1 MCYYSADYQI
11 IQKENTDSKVSKTY
25 AEDMVSCKKQ
35 ENGSEWFF
43 KSNILNWIDEKTRK
57 KT

>member
-43 KSNILNWIDEKTRK
+43 KSNILN
-57 KT
+57 